1 MSLYPFTVSYATI
14 DDINRKQRGK
24 MNKKTRK
31 LVARIENASGGKVVF
46 SDSSGL
52 EVSAALESLEGTELL
67 SAYGCRNRCRAA
79 KALLREVRRRG
90 RAMAKA

>member
-1 MSLYPFTVSYATI
+1 MHPWTITHAT
-14 DDINRKQRGK
+14 DGNANQESK

-31 LVARIENASGGKVVF
+31 LVARIEDASGGKVAF

-52 EVSAALESLEGTELL
+52 EVSATLESLGGTELL
-67 SAYGCRNRCRAA
+67 SAYGCRNKERAA

-90 RAMAKA
+90 RAMANA